1 MASQAVPFYHMN
13 GGEVSRLAIMRV
25 DMEKSR
31 VAAETMVN
39 WTPLAQGPMTLRPGS
54 KYLGATYGNKKAKL
68 LEFVYSASDTALIEL
83 TDQNMRIWA
92 SDALV
97 SRDSVTST
105 IQNYSIWT
113 LSASTGATVTQAAG
127 VLTIKDVT
135 DGSISY
141 ARGTINCAGNA
152 GKKHGMRFTVNTGGN
167 LLFKMGTTAGGD
179 DIIQSTALPTG
190 TYSFGFVPAVATI
203 YVQFESRDARSYTI
217 AQPTIESA
225 GAVVIPTPWTEASL
239 PKVQYDQSSDII
251 FVAADGYW
259 PRMIQ
264 RRSGNSWAVVRYEP
278 VDGPFPA
285 AQGDKTYKFTPSV
298 LRGDGT
304 LTCNKDFFTSKLVGS
319 TIRLFHNG
327 HLTTKPLNVA
337 STATNAIRVS
347 GVSNWL
353 PATYLVVNNIV
364 TQTPGTGIFQSNDR
378 QFSISI
384 AGTWAGTVV
393 LQRSFDPEGLTDWAD
408 VPGASWTGNVSTTYQ
423 DIEDNV
429 IAFYRLCMKSYTSG
443 TATCSLSYGGDG
455 GSGVCRIVSLD
466 NSNPTTVANIQVLN
480 DFANTTQ
487 TDDWRLQQWNG
498 SDGYP
503 SSVAL
508 HEGRLWWSGGSK
520 VWGSISD
527 DYASFNFDAKGDA
540 APISRTIG
548 KGPIQTTNF
557 LLSLSRLA
565 IGTDYGVVTARSSS
579 FDEPLTPTKFNLR
592 FTNTQGTYNNLRAMQ
607 IDQRGVFVQRSNR
620 RIYMMEFTN
629 QSFDFKT
636 IDLTRLNVDIGIP
649 GFVDFSIQR
658 QIDSRL
664 FFVRTD
670 GQIACL
676 VYDPD
681 DEVFAWYRLT
691 TNGTDCYENVA
702 VLPDCLEDAVY
713 TVVKRT
719 VNGVAVRYVERFARL
734 DQAQDTTTPILS
746 DSYVTY
752 SGASTATITGLSH
765 LEGRTAAVWG
775 GGKDLGTYIV
785 SGGSITLSE
794 AVTSAVVGLPY
805 TAQFISAKLAYAAV
819 GGTAVNKVKR
829 VSGLGFVL
837 DRTHYQGVRYGQYD
851 TYSGTYTADNLPLVE
866 EGVATDANTIWQR
879 YDQQTF
885 ELNGEWSADSRIYLE
900 AASPRP
906 ATVLGFTMEMRTSG

>member
-1 MASQAVPFYHMN
+1 MASQNIPFYHCN
-13 GGEVSRLAIMRV
+13 GGEVSRLALMRV
-25 DMEKSR
+25 DLEKMR
-31 VAAETMVN
+31 LAADTMVN
-39 WTPLAQGPMTLRPGS
+39 WLPLTQGPMTLRPGS
-54 KYLGATYGNKKAKL
+54 KYLGMTYGNKAAKL

-105 IQNYSIWT
+105 VQDYSSWT
-113 LSASTGATVTQAAG
+113 LTASTGATVTQAGG

-135 DGSISY
+135 DGSISKAY
-141 ARGTINCAGNA
+141 GTINCTGNLNL
-152 GKKHGMRFTVNTGGN
+152 KHGLRFTVNQGGN
-167 LLFKMGTTAGGD
+167 LLFKMGTTVGGD

-217 AQPTIESA
+217 AQPTIESS
-225 GAVVIPTPWTEASL
+225 GAVVIPTPWTAADL
-239 PKVQYDQSSDII
+239 PKVKYDQSSDII
-251 FVAADGYW
+251 FIAADGYW

-278 VDGPFPA
+278 DDGPFPS

-319 TIRLFHNG
+319 TMRLFHQG
-327 HLTTKPLNVA
+327 ATATKPLNVA
-337 STATNAIRVS
+337 TTATESIRVS

-353 PATYLVVNNIV
+353 PVTYVVVNNV
-364 TQTPGTGIFQSNDR
+364 PVQQGGYFQSYDR
-378 QFSISI
+378 RFSFSIS
-384 AGTWAGTVV
+384 GTWSGTVV
-393 LQRSFDPEGLTDWAD
+393 LQRTFDPEGLADWVD
-408 VPGASWTGNVSTTYQ
+408 VASYTSNTSTTYQ
-423 DIEDNV
+423 DREDNT
-429 IAFYRLCMKSYTSG
+429 IIFYRLFMRSYTSG
-443 TATCSLSYGGDG
+443 TAVCSLTYTGSG
-455 GSGVCRIVSLD
+455 GSGICRIVSLEV
-466 NSNPTTVANIQVLN
+466 SNPTTVANIQVLN
-480 DFANTTQ
+480 DFSNTTQ
-487 TDDWRLQQWNG
+487 TDDWRLQEWNG

-520 VWGSISD
+520 VWGSVSD
-527 DYASFNFDAKGDA
+527 NYASFDFEAKGDA

-592 FTNTQGTYNNLRAMQ
+592 FTNTQGTYNNVRAMQ
-607 IDQRGVFVQRSNR
+607 LDQRGIFVQRSNR

-649 GFVDFSIQR
+649 GFCDFSIQR
-658 QIDSRL
+658 QIDTRM
-664 FFVRTD
+664 FFVRND

-676 VYDPD
+676 IFDAD
-681 DEVFAWYRLT
+681 DEVYAWYRLT
-691 TNGTDCYENVA
+691 TGGNDKYENVA
-702 VLPDCLEDAVY
+702 VLPGCLEDGVY
-713 TVVKRT
+713 TVVNRT
-719 VNGVAVRYVERFARL
+719 VNGATARYVEKFARL
-734 DQAQDTTTPILS
+734 DEAQDTTTPLLA

-752 SGASTATITGLSH
+752 SGTSTATITGLSH
-765 LEGRTAAVWG
+765 LNGRTVCAWG
-775 GGKDLGTYIV
+775 GGKDLGTYVV
-785 SGGSITLSE
+785 SGGAITLSE

-906 ATVLGFTMEMRTSG
+906 ATVLGFTTEMRTNG

>member
-1 MASQAVPFYHMN
+1 MPTQNIPFYHCN
-13 GGEVSRLAIMRV
+13 GGEVSRLALMRV
-25 DMEKSR
+25 DMEKMR
-31 VAAETMVN
+31 LAADTMVN
-39 WTPLAQGPMTLRPGS
+39 WLPLTQGPMTIRPGS
-54 KYLGATYGNKKAKL
+54 KYLGTTYNNNPAKL

-83 TDQNMRIWA
+83 TDLNMRIWA
-92 SDALV
+92 GDALV

-105 IQNYSIWT
+105 IQSYSSWT
-113 LSASTGATVTQAAG
+113 LAASTGATVSQSSG

-141 ARGTINCAGNA
+141 ARGTINCTGNT
-152 GKKHGMRFTVNTGGN
+152 GKKHGLRFAVNAGGN

-190 TYSFGFVPAVATI
+190 TYSFGFIPAVATI

-217 AQPTIESA
+217 AQPTIEAA

-239 PKVQYDQSSDII
+239 PKFQYDQSSDII
-251 FVAADGYW
+251 YVAADGYW
-259 PRMIQ
+259 PHMIQ

-278 VDGPFPA
+278 VDGPFPSS
-285 AQGDKTYKFTPSV
+285 QGDKTYKFTPSV

-304 LTCNKDFFTSKLVGS
+304 LSCNKDFFTSALVGS
-319 TIRLFHNG
+319 TIRLFHQG
-327 HLTTKPLNVA
+327 QSSSKPLNVA
-337 STATNAIRVS
+337 TTATEAIRVS

-353 PATYLVVNNIV
+353 PVTYVVVNNIPV
-364 TQTPGTGIFQSNDR
+364 AQGGYFQSFDR

-384 AGTWAGTVV
+384 TGTWSGTIV
-393 LQRSFDPEGLTDWAD
+393 LQRTFDPEGLSEWVD
-408 VPGASWTGNVSTTYQ
+408 VESYTSNQSKTYQ
-423 DIEDNV
+423 DQEDNT
-429 IAFYRLCMKSYTSG
+429 IIFYRLFMRSYTSG
-443 TATCSLSYGGDG
+443 TAICNLTYTGSG
-455 GSGVCRIVSLD
+455 GSGVCQIVSLD
-466 NSNPTTVANIQVLN
+466 GSNPKTTANIRVLN

-487 TDDWRLQQWNG
+487 TDDWRLQEWNG
-498 SDGYP
+498 TDGYP

-520 VWGSISD
+520 VWGSVSD
-527 DYASFNFDAKGDA
+527 DYTSFDFNYKGDA

-607 IDQRGVFVQRSNR
+607 LDQRGVFVQRSNR

-658 QIDSRL
+658 QIDTRL

-676 VYDPD
+676 IFDAD
-681 DEVFAWYRLT
+681 DEVYAWYRLT
-691 TNGTDCYENVA
+691 TNGTDGYENVA
-702 VLPDCLEDAVY
+702 VLPDCLEDGVY

-719 VNGVAVRYVERFARL
+719 VNGSTVRYVERFARL
-734 DQAQDTTTPILS
+734 DQAQDTTTPLLV

-765 LEGRTAAVWG
+765 LNGRTVAAWG
-775 GGKDLGTYIV
+775 GGKDLGTYTV
-785 SGGSITLSE
+785 SGGQITISQ

-805 TAQFISAKLAYAAV
+805 TAQFISAKLAYAAA
-819 GGTAVNKVKR
+819 GGTAVNKAKR
-829 VSGLGFVL
+829 VSQLGFVL
-837 DRTHYQGVRYGQYD
+837 DRTHYQGVRYGHYD
-851 TYSGTYTADNLPLVE
+851 PYSATYTADNLPLVE
-866 EGVATDANTIWQR
+866 EGVATADDTIWQR
-879 YDQQTF
+879 YDQQAF
-885 ELNGEWSADSRIYLE
+885 ELNGEWSTDSRIYLE
-900 AASPRP
+900 ASSPRP
-906 ATVLGFTMEMRTSG
+906 ATVLGFTIEMRTSG